1 MLSLNDQVMVNADI
15 LTTEIDSEIVMMDVE
30 SGNYYNL
37 DEIGSQIWRR
47 MAAPL
52 AVEQLCRDLEALYDA
67 PAAVIEQDVL
77 TLLTRLEE
85 KRLIHRVAQGE

>member
-37 DEIGSQIWRR
+37 DEIGSEIWRR
-47 MAAPL
+47 MATPL
-52 AVEQLCRDLEALYDA
+52 AVERLCRDLEALYDA

-77 TLLTRLEE
+77 TLLARLEE
-85 KRLIHRVAQGE
+85 KRLIRRVAQGE